1 MLKQGDAKMLEVP
14 LRLATSFRR
23 STPRALV
30 GSATQTPLS
39 APTAERYRVGEVGC
53 QPQRITEGQKRFGE
67 RAVHA
72 YDRRGSGAGC
82 RSLVGVNVITPGDHD
97 SRSGSAPK
105 AIAGA
110 HHESLSDGAGVL
122 QPETCVGTKPI
133 RRLTSIVSKQVV
145 RLMRFPRRF
154 PALGEARDQAV
165 PGDPCARLAMH
176 PPLRASARTREF
188 RAAGRVSPVA
198 ILATRPLAD
207 ADRVQPPGTRL
218 RPETVGRT
226 ACTRWL
232 RRTTARNL
240 TKSSTLGRRP
250 RRSGVGG
257 VFEAR
262 FRGDFG
268 PVADVLVIQLTS

>member
-1 MLKQGDAKMLEVP
+1 LGTVLKQGDAKMLEVP

-133 RRLTSIVSKQVV
+133 RRLTSIMSKQAV

-165 PGDPCARLAMH
+165 PGDPCARW
-176 PPLRASARTREF
+176 RC
-188 RAAGRVSPVA
+188 
-198 ILATRPLAD
+198 ILL
-207 ADRVQPPGTRL
+207 
-218 RPETVGRT
+218 
-226 ACTRWL
+226 
-232 RRTTARNL
+232 
-240 TKSSTLGRRP
+240 
-250 RRSGVGG
+250 
-257 VFEAR
+257 
-262 FRGDFG
+262 
-268 PVADVLVIQLTS
+268 